1 MDEAKRRVVDGSSEL
16 NEVCK
21 ERDAAKLERNDFQ
34 VKHAKELD
42 GERTNR
48 RVLQAENDKL
58 KFR

>member
-1 MDEAKRRVVDGSSEL
+1 M

-21 ERDAAKLERNDFQ
+21 ERDAAKLERNDAQ